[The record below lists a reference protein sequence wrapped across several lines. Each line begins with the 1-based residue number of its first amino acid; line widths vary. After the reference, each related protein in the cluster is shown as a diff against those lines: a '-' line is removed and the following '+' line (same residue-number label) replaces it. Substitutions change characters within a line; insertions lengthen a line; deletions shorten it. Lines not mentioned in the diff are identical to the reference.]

1 MNKKILFFGDPGIDD
16 AIALLYAHFSEKIDI
31 VGIIADY
38 GNVQR
43 PLVIKNAYYILQSL
57 GEKDIPVIVGAE
69 YPLTAMQHQFYPD
82 VHGVHGLG
90 KLIPD
95 IQLPKLQENFF
106 QVIDIINKY
115 KDELIIVNTGRLTS
129 LSTLFILYG
138 DLMKQVKSYY
148 IMGGAFLVPGNVTP
162 VAEANFY
169 VDPVAANI
177 VMRYAQN
184 VTIFPL
190 NVTMKAIVTP
200 EMVNYIDK
208 KGKTKLVKPLL
219 DFYYDF
225 YKKTY
230 PYIKGSPAHDALTM
244 SGVINEG
251 MFTYINSP
259 VQIETNEGLSFG
271 ESIADFRPYVR
282 IIDKRPSHRIAIDLN
297 YALFYQDFITVMT

>member
-1 MNKKILFFGDPGIDD
+1 MNKKVLFFGDPGIDD
-16 AIALLYAHFSEKIDI
+16 TIALLYAHFSGKIDI
-31 VGIIADY
+31 VGIVTDY
-38 GNVQR
+38 GSVKR
-43 PLVIKNAYYILQSL
+43 DLVIKNAYFILQSL
-57 GEKDIPVIVGAE
+57 GKKDIPVIVGAE
-69 YPLTAMQHQFYPD
+69 YPLTAKQPQFYTD

-95 IQLPKLQENFF
+95 IKLPKLQENFF
-106 QVIDIINKY
+106 EVIDIINKY

-129 LSTLFILYG
+129 LSSLFVLYG

-162 VAEANFY
+162 IAEANFY

-200 EMVNYIDK
+200 EMVNYIDQ

-230 PYIKGSPAHDALTM
+230 PYIKGSPAHDALTI
-244 SGVINEG
+244 SGVINEE
-251 MFTYINSP
+251 MFMYIYSP
-259 VQIETNEGLSFG
+259 VEVVTNEGPSMG
-271 ESIADFRPYVR
+271 QSIADFRPYVR
-282 IIDKRPSHRIAIDLN
+282 IIEERPIHRIAVDLN
-297 YALFYQDFITVMT
+297 YALFYEDFMTIMT